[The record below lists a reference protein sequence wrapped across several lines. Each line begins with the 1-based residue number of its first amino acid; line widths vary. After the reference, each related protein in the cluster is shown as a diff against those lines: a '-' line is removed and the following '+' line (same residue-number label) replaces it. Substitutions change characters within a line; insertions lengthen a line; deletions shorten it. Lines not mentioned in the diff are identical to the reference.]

1 MKHFLGLLCLVFLL
15 SSCKITKEFNR
26 LYKME
31 KAENYVTKSDYLDFK
46 IDNNMILVDV
56 KYKGDSML
64 CKFDSGCTPL
74 FVYFTNDSLNKKTPI
89 QTSTGETI
97 FTYNEIGDLETAM
110 FKVENAIS
118 DKTNLNTSLFKY
130 NILGSKFLFRLPALY
145 ELKFS
150 ENKLQAYRVLSYR
163 DFNKIDS
170 VIKTEGYIKIKSK
183 KSIMG
188 SIYLYIEV
196 DSEKIPFLFDTG
208 YNGEIAIPLDKYKKR
223 NGDYTFIGTT
233 FAGAGG
239 YNNDTV
245 SYIAKNLDIKFLSK
259 RKKDNIFYNPEYLFY
274 ASTLKPVI
282 GMDLITQYDWLIDTR
297 PTGFAMYIK
306 KNKNLKP
313 EPIDFNCDS
322 KKHLISIIN
331 GNIKVIS
338 VNKSLSPSF
347 ELNSIIRKIDGVNI
361 DSINI
366 DYYYDLLQ
374 SSCTWND
381 YIIETQK

>member
-1 MKHFLGLLCLVFLL
+1 
-15 SSCKITKEFNR
+15 
-26 LYKME
+26 ME

-223 NGDYTFIGTT
+223 NGDYTFIGAT
-233 FAGAGG
+233 FAGVGG
-239 YNNDTV
+239 YSNDTV
-245 SYIAKNLDIKFLSK
+245 SYIAKNVDIKFLSK
-259 RKKDNIFYNPEYLFY
+259 REKDNIFYNPEYLFY